1 MHLITHLT
9 MHSTTHSIMHPTM
22 HSNTHL
28 TTHSTMHSVTHPTTH
43 STTHSTTDPSQIAAR
58 SVSFVLSSFTFFF
71 RVSLFYTCCFFC
83 VILLRD
89 NTRGMPRITWIMRRQ
104 RNGRLTPLGC
114 SILRNNSYSVAANHR
129 SHPRSHHSVRHLQLQ
144 WLLSRSSKA
153 PTPNPI
159 DEVIKTQQR
168 MKEVPRNPLEN
179 QWERDSK
186 ETVGK
191 PWNLSERETE
201 KSLEDVQKRS
211 LENLG
216 ERDSKE
222 KTACLS
228 GPQISLPRSSSRY

>member
-1 MHLITHLT
+1 M
-9 MHSTTHSIMHPTM
+9 
-22 HSNTHL
+22 
-28 TTHSTMHSVTHPTTH
+28 
-43 STTHSTTDPSQIAAR
+43 
-58 SVSFVLSSFTFFF
+58 
-71 RVSLFYTCCFFC
+71 
-83 VILLRD
+83 
-89 NTRGMPRITWIMRRQ
+89 
-104 RNGRLTPLGC
+104 LGC

-159 DEVIKTQQR
+159 DEVIKTQQT
-168 MKEVPRNPLEN
+168 MKEVQRNPLEN
-179 QWERDSK
+179 QGERDSK

-201 KSLEDVQKRS
+201 KSLEEIQKRS

-228 GPQISLPRSSSRY
+228 GPQISWPRSSSRYSRHSSLTLSFDARTHRTLKSYRGPSGSNRFHKHFP